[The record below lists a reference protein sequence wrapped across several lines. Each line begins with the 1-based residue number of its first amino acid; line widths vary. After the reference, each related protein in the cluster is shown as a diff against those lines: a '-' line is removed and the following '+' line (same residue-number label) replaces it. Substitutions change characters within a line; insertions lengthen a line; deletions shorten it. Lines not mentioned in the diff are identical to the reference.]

1 MSKLSIKKLLIFT
14 ASVLVLIYIINLSVV
29 IKKIYKMDETIHEQQ
44 DEIVTQITNFFVLQ
58 RNVIQVQQWLTD
70 ISATRAYEGYDD
82 GFVEAEKYY
91 KQGLETLDK
100 LLKEHKEF
108 GEPEMIESLK
118 QFKNDFTSFYKVGV
132 DMANAYIKF
141 GPEEGNKM
149 MEKLDPFAEKLSSK
163 LDIWINEHLKEN
175 ELKTQEMYDSLFE
188 TESGTIITG
197 IIIAIFIIVMFYL
210 LISKISVSLNKLQE
224 GLNDFFKYLNKET
237 NEVTLLEDK
246 NDDEISTMAKV
257 INHNIVR
264 TQKNIEED
272 KKFLQEVSAM
282 VEEIKK
288 GYLFNR
294 FENKVEN
301 KSLEALRKSF
311 NEMLENLQ
319 GNIAGS
325 TNKIL
330 NVLLSF
336 GELNFKDQIKDDN
349 GKIAVALREVAE
361 LITHM
366 LVESKATG
374 LTLEQSAKLLLDNV
388 DILSS
393 SSNDAASRLEE
404 TAAALEEIS
413 SNITSNTN
421 NIITMAS
428 YANELTSSANEGNAL
443 ANETTESMDKINEQV
458 NAISDAISVID
469 QIAFQTNILSLN
481 AAVEAATAGEA
492 GKGFAVV
499 AQEVRNLAARSAEAA
514 KEIKDLVQNATTKAN
529 DGKEIATRM
538 IHGYDDLNNNIS
550 KTLDLIKDIESASK
564 EQQSGIEQINS
575 AINSLDKQT
584 QENASIA
591 MQTKDI
597 AIQTE
602 NIAKEILID
611 ADKKEFFGKD
621 EVKARTLTK
630 NTTNNFSKKI
640 EKNQDS
646 KTIKANKSNDDEWEN
661 F

>member
-29 IKKIYKMDETIHEQQ
+29 IKKIYEMDETIHEQQ

-91 KQGLETLDK
+91 KHGLATLDK

-118 QFKNDFTSFYKVGV
+118 QFKNDFTSFYKIGV

-163 LDIWINEHLKEN
+163 LDMWINEHLKEN

-197 IIIAIFIIVMFYL
+197 IIIAVFIIVMFYL

-257 INHNIVR
+257 INHNIIR

-272 KKFLQEVSAM
+272 KKFLQEVSNM

-301 KSLEALRKSF
+301 ESLEALRKSF

-336 GELNFKDQIKDDN
+336 GELNFKDQVKDDN

-388 DILSS
+388 DILSL

-428 YANELTSSANEGNAL
+428 YANELTTSANEGNTL

-514 KEIKDLVQNATTKAN
+514 REIKDLVENATTKAN

-538 IHGYDDLNNNIS
+538 IHGYSDLKNNIS

-597 AIQTE
+597 AVQTE

-611 ADKKEFFGKD
+611 ADKKEFVGKE

-630 NTTNNFSKKI
+630 NTTNNVAKKI

-646 KTIKANKSNDDEWEN
+646 KTIKATKSNDDEWEN